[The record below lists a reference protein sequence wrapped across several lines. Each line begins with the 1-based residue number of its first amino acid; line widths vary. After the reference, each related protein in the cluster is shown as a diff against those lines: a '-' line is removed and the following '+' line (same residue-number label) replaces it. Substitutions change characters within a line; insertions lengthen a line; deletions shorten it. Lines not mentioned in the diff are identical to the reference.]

1 MRNIKVVVEYD
12 GTDYFGFQFQPDK
25 PTIQAEI
32 ERVLEK
38 ILKEKATV
46 YGSGRTDAGVHAA
59 GQVISFRT
67 AGTIP
72 IDRLCVAMNSLLP
85 NDIAALCA
93 SEVDSEF
100 HARYSAKSRLYRY
113 DILNA
118 DTKSALRGRF
128 CWHICEPLDVEAIKE
143 AAASL
148 LGVHDFT
155 SFACADKDE
164 GSPVRNMM
172 SINVRRGHNSLSPRR
187 AGEGRGE
194 GGGLVTI
201 EMRANAF
208 LRSMVRVI
216 VGTFVEVG
224 QGRRPGSDV
233 SNILEAKDRRAA
245 GKTAPPQGLCL
256 VEVEY

>member
-1 MRNIKVVVEYD
+1 MRNVKVVVEYD

-25 PTIQAEI
+25 PTIQGEI
-32 ERVLEK
+32 ERILEK
-38 ILKEKATV
+38 ILKEKVTV

-72 IDRLCVAMNSLLP
+72 IDRLCAAMNSLLP
-85 NDIAALCA
+85 RDIAALRA
-93 SEVDSEF
+93 SEMDSEF

-113 DILNA
+113 DILSR

-128 CWHICEPLDVEAIKE
+128 CWHVSRPLDVDAMCE
-143 AAASL
+143 AATAL

-155 SFACADKDE
+155 SFARVDKDE
-164 GSPVRNMM
+164 GSPVRDM
-172 SINVRRGHNSLSPRR
+172 IQIDVRRDGD
-187 AGEGRGE
+187 
-194 GGGLVTI
+194 LVTI

-216 VGTFVEVG
+216 VGALVEVG
-224 QGRRPGSDV
+224 LGRRPGSDV
-233 SNILEAKDRRAA
+233 RSILEARDRGAA

>member
-1 MRNIKVVVEYD
+1 MRNVKVVVEYD
-12 GTDYFGFQFQPDK
+12 GTDYFGFQFQPNH

-38 ILKEKATV
+38 ILKEKVTV

-67 AGTIP
+67 EGTIP

-85 NDIAALCA
+85 RDIAALCA

-118 DTKSALRGRF
+118 DAKSALRGRF
-128 CWHICEPLDVEAIKE
+128 CWHVREPLDVDAMRE
-143 AAASL
+143 AATAL
-148 LGVHDFT
+148 IGVHDFT
-155 SFACADKDE
+155 SFACADRDE
-164 GSPVRNMM
+164 GSPVRDMM
-172 SINVRRGHNSLSPRR
+172 SIDINSFFPWER
-187 AGEGRGE
+187 AGERG
-194 GGGLVTI
+194 GCLVTI

-216 VGTFVEVG
+216 VGTVVEVG
-224 QGRRPGSDV
+224 LRRRPGSDV
-233 SNILEAKDRRAA
+233 RCILEAKDRGAA

-256 VEVEY
+256 VQVEY